1 MATVHRAPL
10 VSESL
15 VQHEVAH
22 VIHEQRH
29 KGQNY
34 YCASDADIAEALL
47 DLFNSKR
54 WLTVE
59 DPVPPSEPQQAE

>member
-1 MATVHRAPL
+1 MPL
-10 VSESL
+10 PKVDENL

-34 YCASDADIAEALL
+34 YCASDAEIAVAVL
-47 DLFNSKR
+47 DLFNARNWQVLQGLALS
-54 WLTVE
+54 TE
-59 DPVPPSEPQQAE
+59 ST